1 MVAAATYLP
10 WGYLRF
16 RPPWRTPVLVTRHL
30 SQRLRRTDLSG
41 IPTFHPPQRL
51 RRPRLDTGDGRFHI
65 ASTMQTQ
72 AEQNEI
78 AFADFPEL
86 NKLCW
91 NEHARTIP
99 AADAYRL
106 YVRNWDFVRRGTL
119 AGREADLVKS
129 LNAQFGSLLDV

>member
-1 MVAAATYLP
+1 
-10 WGYLRF
+10 
-16 RPPWRTPVLVTRHL
+16 
-30 SQRLRRTDLSG
+30 
-41 IPTFHPPQRL
+41 
-51 RRPRLDTGDGRFHI
+51 
-65 ASTMQTQ
+65 
-72 AEQNEI
+72 
-78 AFADFPEL
+78 L

>member
-1 MVAAATYLP
+1 
-10 WGYLRF
+10 
-16 RPPWRTPVLVTRHL
+16 
-30 SQRLRRTDLSG
+30 
-41 IPTFHPPQRL
+41 
-51 RRPRLDTGDGRFHI
+51 
-65 ASTMQTQ
+65 MQTQ
-72 AEQNEI
+72 AEQDEI

-106 YVRNWDFVRRGTL
+106 YVRNWDFVRCGTL